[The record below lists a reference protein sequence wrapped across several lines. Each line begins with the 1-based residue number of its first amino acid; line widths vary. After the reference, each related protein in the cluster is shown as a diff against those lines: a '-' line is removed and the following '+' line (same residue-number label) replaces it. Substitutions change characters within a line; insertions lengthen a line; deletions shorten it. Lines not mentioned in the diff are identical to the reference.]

1 MEAVYIYDAVKLYAL
16 AAHEILEHDGDPR
29 NGTKIVETITQLGR
43 YPSDIQGI
51 NVTVDENADSE
62 GTSMNCTFF
71 LKSTYIENKISRKFI
86 LFFRYAFSHG
96 S

>member
-16 AAHEILEHDGDPR
+16 AAHDILEHNGDPK

-71 LKSTYIENKISRKFI
+71 LKVYNLYRK
-86 LFFRYAFSHG
+86 
-96 S
+96 

>member
-16 AAHEILEHDGDPR
+16 AAHDILEHNGDPK

-62 GTSMNCTFF
+62 GTSMILVF
-71 LKSTYIENKISRKFI
+71 LYTIFPNSMDLEI
-86 LFFRYAFSHG
+86 LFLRH
-96 S
+96 